1 MRCDLEFRLMTILV
15 VSRNFELRVLLSRLN
30 RERRDLHFFL
40 LFYIR
45 MHLES
50 KLEINAFLTEPSL
63 I

>member
-1 MRCDLEFRLMTILV
+1 MRRDLEFRLRSIIV
-15 VSRNFELRVLLSRLN
+15 VSGNLELRVLLARLN

-50 KLEINAFLTEPSL
+50 KLEISVFLTEPSL